1 MTGKITV
8 AENIAVRVASNNCA
22 PFIKCITKDDRT
34 TIDDAEDIDLV
45 IT

>member
-1 MTGKITV
+1 MTGNITV
-8 AENIAVRVASNNCA
+8 AEIIAVRVATNNCA